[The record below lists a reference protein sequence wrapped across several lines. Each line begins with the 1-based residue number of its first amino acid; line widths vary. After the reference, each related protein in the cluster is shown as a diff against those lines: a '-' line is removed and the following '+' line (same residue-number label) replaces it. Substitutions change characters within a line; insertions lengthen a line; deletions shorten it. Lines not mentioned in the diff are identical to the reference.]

1 MRIGAL
7 GIVNLAVQVALAPAA
22 PGQPVV
28 RLEPGMVISRSVRI
42 APGTYR
48 LDAPR
53 DSTAALVTIRGSN
66 ITVDFAGAT
75 LLGADAESDPDRA
88 AGVAIRIDSGRRVTL
103 RNARI
108 HGFKVA
114 VLARGVRDLRI
125 LDNDLSRNWKPRL
138 YSLVE
143 HESLVDWL
151 SYHHNEK
158 DEWLRHGAALYL
170 SGVRGGEVRGNTIE
184 QGMNGVMMTRTD
196 SLLVWNNAIRF
207 NSGIGIG
214 LYRSS
219 DNRVMHNR
227 VDYAVRGY
235 SHGFYRRGQDSAGIL
250 VYEQSC
256 RNVFAY
262 NSVTH
267 GGDGFFLWAG
277 QHTMDTGEGGAND
290 NVLYMNDFSHA
301 PTNGIEVTFSRN
313 VIVGNRVEENDH
325 GIWGGYSYE
334 TVIAG
339 NTFARNR
346 IGIAIEHGQDNAII
360 SNRFDRDST
369 GIRLWRSTIEPGDW
383 GYPKR
388 RDTRSRDYRVQ
399 GNTATG
405 LRTWLRVSDTQR
417 LLEVGNMAGADTLVV
432 AAGDTSGF
440 RSLARQSPP
449 LKAMRRALE
458 WRALA
463 KLAPRNLA
471 ANRPAATSPREWA
484 ALARAASHRLP
495 AELPGGLDAFLPDST
510 PRGRSTIIVDEW
522 GPYDWRSPK
531 LWPEARSD
539 ARPLPLRVLGPVG
552 EWRVVSQRGI
562 ASLSVT
568 AGAVPG
574 RVVVTPD
581 TGAFE
586 DWELVLEYR
595 GAATRSP
602 RGTRAAAGTPV
613 TFRHGVTA
621 PRTSWQQRIVAW
633 ADGASDPRTTPDAF
647 DRALRSGPALLE
659 RTAPALDFMWYRP
672 QVSGIPLTRWAMR
685 AESRVEVPAGTWR
698 LRTISDDGIRAW
710 IDGRLAIDA
719 WKPHESQVDSAPI
732 SAGHHTLRVEYY
744 QVDGWTELRLD
755 IVRAPS
761 P

>member
-88 AGVAIRIDSGRRVTL
+88 AGIAIRIDGGRRVTL
-103 RNARI
+103 RGARI
-108 HGFKVA
+108 HGYKVA

-170 SGVRGGEVRGNTIE
+170 GGVRGGEVRGNTIE

-219 DNRVMHNR
+219 GNRVMHNR
-227 VDYAVRGY
+227 LDYAVRGY

-301 PTNGIEVTFSRN
+301 PTNGIEATFSRN

-346 IGIAIEHGQDNAII
+346 IGIAIEHGQDNAIM

-369 GIRLWRSTIEPGDW
+369 GIRLWWNAIEPGDW
-383 GYPKR
+383 GYPR
-388 RDTRSRDYRVQ
+388 HRDTRSRDFRVQ
-399 GNTATG
+399 GNAATG

-417 LLEVGNMAGADTLVV
+417 LLDVGNLVDADTLLV
-432 AAGDTSGF
+432 AAGDTTGF
-440 RSLARQSPP
+440 RSIARLAPP
-449 LKAMRRALE
+449 SSAMRRALE
-458 WRALA
+458 WQALA

-471 ANRPAATSPREWA
+471 AGRPAGTSPREWA
-484 ALARAASHRLP
+484 ALAHAASRRLP

-552 EWRVVSQRGI
+552 AWRVVSQRGI
-562 ASLSVT
+562 ASLSAT

-581 TGAFE
+581 IGAFE

-595 GAATRSP
+595 GAATLSP
-602 RGTRAAAGTPV
+602 RGTRAAAGAPV
-613 TFRHGVTA
+613 TFRYVVTA

-633 ADGASDPRTTPDAF
+633 ADSASDPRTTPDAF

-659 RTAPALDFMWYRP
+659 RTAPALDLMWYRP
-672 QVSGIPLTRWAMR
+672 QVAGIPLARWAMQ

-698 LRTISDDGIRAW
+698 LRTISDDGIRVW
-710 IDGRLAIDA
+710 IDGRLAIDD
-719 WKPHESQVDSAPI
+719 WTPHDSRVDSTAIP
-732 SAGHHTLRVEYY
+732 AGHHTLRVEYY

-755 IVRAPS
+755 ILRAPA